1 MRSNRDELAQLW
13 TRLVPS
19 GIVAEGDFS
28 HYIAGLEILLGHVE
42 ERLTPAQAER
52 IRIAVRHRHESAKVR
67 EFLHD
72 TAAEELGARI
82 IAANVQL
89 SSDEVARLEK
99 FVLTRLSTAS

>member
-1 MRSNRDELAQLW
+1 VGATC
-13 TRLVPS
+13 TRVVPS
-19 GIVAEGDFS
+19 GIVADSNFS
-28 HYIAGLEILLGHVE
+28 HYIAGLEILLGHVQ

-52 IRIAVRHRHESAKVR
+52 IRIAVRHRHDSAKVR

-82 IAANVQL
+82 IANLAAANVEL

-99 FVLTRLSTAS
+99 FVLTRLPTAS